1 MTLEDY
7 LKEKYP
13 EMKPYAADA
22 AFARSIKTSRQNI
35 TRYRLFEHFPTPK
48 MIARMYAATGG
59 LVDAN
64 DHMPPKLRPV
74 KNGKKSRA

>member
-13 EMKPYAADA
+13 NMKPYAADA
-22 AFARSIKTSRQNI
+22 AFALKVGTSRQSI
-35 TRYRLFEHFPTPK
+35 TRYRLFEHFPTPPV
-48 MIARMYAATGG
+48 IARIRNASGG

-64 DHMPPKLRPV
+64 DHMPPSLRS
-74 KNGKKSRA
+74 KAGQRARG